1 MEVWGYYIIFFNI
14 LKSIKQ
20 QYPKLYINIS
30 NKNNDNYIIE
40 YYSNQYNDDG
50 TLRINSELISVKSFK
65 ETSQNKKKLYDL
77 NKTEFQL
84 LINLIKKQEKVVE
97 IYSSKNK
104 YDQFQVVNSSLDLL
118 FEYKKMFL
126 KWFSKNSI

>member
-50 TLRINSELISVKSFK
+50 TLRINSELILAKSFK
-65 ETSQNKKKLYDL
+65 ETSLNKKKLYDL